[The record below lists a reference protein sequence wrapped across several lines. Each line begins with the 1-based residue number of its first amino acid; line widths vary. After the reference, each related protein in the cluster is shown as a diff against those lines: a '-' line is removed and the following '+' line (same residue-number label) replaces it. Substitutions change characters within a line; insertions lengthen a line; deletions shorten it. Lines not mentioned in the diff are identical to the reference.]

1 MFQNEISFQH
11 AACEG
16 RMGGWWWWEET
27 WWRTCP
33 RTPSSIPVLTLLASE
48 EASWESHWASSSIQC
63 HLLSSAILPRKV
75 CSWLI
80 PRICFIP
87 PQDPQHQ
94 TTSQVGRHSGNIKMI
109 FMSSFILHLFK
120 YCLPITVGS
129 VMWQLNTGEDHLD
142 SSWVPPLRLCMTLN
156 KLSRPPNL
164 RAASYRGGRQY
175 PLLGLWWGTNQ
186 SFFTM
191 LAKPSCII

>member
-1 MFQNEISFQH
+1 MRLASNMLRV
-11 AACEG
+11 G
-16 RMGGWWWWEET
+16 GGWAGGDGGKRRGEE
-27 WWRTCP
+27 P
-33 RTPSSIPVLTLLASE
+33 ALGLLPPFLSSHSSLLKKRPG
-48 EASWESHWASSSIQC
+48 SHTG
-63 HLLSSAILPRKV
+63 LLPLSSAI
-75 CSWLI
+75 CSPAPSYPEKFALGSS
-80 PRICFIP
+80 PVSALFPHRTHSTK
-87 PQDPQHQ
+87 QHLKWADIQ
-94 TTSQVGRHSGNIKMI
+94 EISSHCLI

-156 KLSRPPNL
+156 KLSRLSNL